1 MLKKFLAALLAGTAV
16 VGAAAQAAVPTI
28 AVGLALALSSSAAMA
43 AIEPIPGVDII
54 VRKRSGDGT
63 AMIMVGQATSDTSG
77 RFSVMVKEPGQY
89 TLSSACRQTACQKAR
104 PPFTFTSTPPLKPNG
119 NGTYDFTVGADGPF
133 VVSGVISIFD
143 RWGNL

>member
-1 MLKKFLAALLAGTAV
+1 MYLKKHMKKQMILAAVFGVFLFGFGFANFAK
-16 VGAAAQAAVPTI
+16 
-28 AVGLALALSSSAAMA
+28 A
-43 AIEPIPGVDII
+43 AINPIPGVDII

>member
-1 MLKKFLAALLAGTAV
+1 MLKKYLAALLAGTAV

-43 AIEPIPGVDII
+43 AINPIPGVDII
-54 VRKRSGDGT
+54 VRSRPGG
-63 AMIMVGQATSDTSG
+63 IVVGQATSDTSG

-133 VVSGVISIFD
+133 VISGVISIFD